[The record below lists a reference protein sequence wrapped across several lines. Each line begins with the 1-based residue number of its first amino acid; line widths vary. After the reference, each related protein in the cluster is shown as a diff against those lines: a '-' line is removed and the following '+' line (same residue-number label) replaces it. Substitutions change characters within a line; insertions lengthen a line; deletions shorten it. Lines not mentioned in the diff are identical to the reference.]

1 MIVRTYQRR
10 HRIGRSLS
18 DGCGGDGSSQ
28 SQDSPWCSSQE
39 ESGWWQSDHGNTTPS
54 LFSDSDTQ
62 EGLGANLVKAR
73 SLPWTYRNTQT
84 DFAENSI
91 TDTHS
96 SIDAQQHHRFGD
108 EFEGRA
114 TREGLVRNNDNI
126 RVLKSFKDRSAWS
139 HKVTSTG
146 SIWGGATTPVTS
158 TLLEA
163 QESGEMMEHMDEA
176 NFALDGLRPEQPLQI
191 QRASLQ
197 SVLSLCGS
205 MQRRRILRTH
215 SLVKPLLDAVVAL
228 PTDDSPL
235 ALAAAAVLYFLALDG
250 QNEELFDS
258 VGCVQFLMRLLG
270 SSPPQPPKKSS
281 FSIGNKLA
289 GLGTR
294 MKTGSAGMAAVDQG
308 GAAVVAEVHELFA
321 REEKIDD
328 NQDEWSGYLLGQE
341 LTAKWL
347 ALLTLEKACLST
359 VVLEDNSGAARKADG
374 FFKERLRELGGL
386 DTICNLAAS
395 CLCNLQDALE
405 EEETEEDKR
414 SRGFK
419 ALEKC
424 EKNGGVGMLL
434 RCLRVMENVT
444 FLSELNQRHL
454 LELRLRRGQGDAPAS
469 FVGLVISTI
478 KVLSELAHC
487 QKEMKKAL
495 GRQTNEVC
503 ITGKELTRPK
513 ISFKHASSAVKG
525 IGTTSSGHFNKHD
538 SAGASTVKPKGVMSF
553 SSLPDRTSAGSGD
566 VTSVGSDLIKRSHSK
581 PLFRFS
587 KPAENLVESSSGR
600 TVTCSTA
607 MGNGKALIKRIPV
620 SARSQHT
627 QELVSLS
634 SGSWFS
640 KLHEHPQK
648 VTASKRKESLDMEDS
663 QDPFAFDEVD
673 LDLGFEKGSKKK
685 SRKAGKAVQL
695 EEVSDASKANQ
706 DRRENS
712 VANGKHDGTVESS
725 ISPYAAVYNDC
736 LLSAVKVLMNLTN
749 DNPIGCCQVAVC
761 GGLGVIASLLVAHF
775 PSPQSGLQEEGLEHR
790 IGSLQ
795 HGSSEMLE
803 GKSGQADQDLDLVV
817 VALGVLCNLVEKDE
831 GNRARLAT
839 LEVDLPSYV
848 TLKEGSVLHDSS
860 MIALLCALFLSKHG
874 AGEAAEAV
882 EEKIAM
888 EIDVEEKFKQG
899 EREAEDMIVEA
910 YAALLLA
917 FLSRESDRARFAIA
931 QHLPGDDLTVLVPVL
946 ERFVAFHLSLNMLSQ
961 ETHRAVKDV
970 IDSCR
975 QPLLVMPLLT

>member
-39 ESGWWQSDHGNTTPS
+39 AGFPS
-54 LFSDSDTQ
+54 SFPSSQVLFLRPFFLS
-62 EGLGANLVKAR
+62 
-73 SLPWTYRNTQT
+73 
-84 DFAENSI
+84 
-91 TDTHS
+91 
-96 SIDAQQHHRFGD
+96 
-108 EFEGRA
+108 

-139 HKVTSTG
+139 NKVTSTG
-146 SIWGGATTPVTS
+146 SIWGGPTTPVTS

-176 NFALDGLRPEQPLQI
+176 NFALDGLRPEQPLRI

-359 VVLEDNSGAARKADG
+359 VVLEDKSGAARKADG

-469 FVGLVISTI
+469 FVGLVINTI
-478 KVLSELAHC
+478 KVLS
-487 QKEMKKAL
+487 
-495 GRQTNEVC
+495 
-503 ITGKELTRPK
+503 
-513 ISFKHASSAVKG
+513 G
-525 IGTTSSGHFNKHD
+525 IGTKSSVHFNKHD

-566 VTSVGSDLIKRSHSK
+566 VTSAGSDLIKRSHGK

-634 SGSWFS
+634 SSSWFS

-648 VTASKRKESLDMEDS
+648 VSPSKRKESLDMEDS

-712 VANGKHDGTVESS
+712 VANGKDDGTVEGS
-725 ISPYAAVYNDC
+725 ISSYAAVYNDC

-931 QHLPGDDLTVLVPVL
+931 QHLPGDDLTALVPVL

>member
-39 ESGWWQSDHGNTTPS
+39 AGFPS
-54 LFSDSDTQ
+54 SF
-62 EGLGANLVKAR
+62 
-73 SLPWTYRNTQT
+73 P
-84 DFAENSI
+84 
-91 TDTHS
+91 S
-96 SIDAQQHHRFGD
+96 SQFGD

-359 VVLEDNSGAARKADG
+359 VVLEDKSGAARKADG
-374 FFKERLRELGGL
+374 FFKERLRVLGGL

-478 KVLSELAHC
+478 KVLS
-487 QKEMKKAL
+487 
-495 GRQTNEVC
+495 
-503 ITGKELTRPK
+503 
-513 ISFKHASSAVKG
+513 G
-525 IGTTSSGHFNKHD
+525 IGTNSSGHFNKHD

-553 SSLPDRTSAGSGD
+553 SSLPDRISAGSGD
-566 VTSVGSDLIKRSHSK
+566 VTSAGSDLIKKSHGK

-587 KPAENLVESSSGR
+587 KSAENLVESSSGR

-607 MGNGKALIKRIPV
+607 MGNGKALIKRMPV

-648 VTASKRKESLDMEDS
+648 VTPSKRKESLDMEDS

-685 SRKAGKAVQL
+685 SRKAVKAVQL

-712 VANGKHDGTVESS
+712 VANGKDDGTAEGS

>member
-39 ESGWWQSDHGNTTPS
+39 AGFPS
-54 LFSDSDTQ
+54 SQ
-62 EGLGANLVKAR
+62 
-73 SLPWTYRNTQT
+73 
-84 DFAENSI
+84 
-91 TDTHS
+91 
-96 SIDAQQHHRFGD
+96 FGD

-114 TREGLVRNNDNI
+114 TREGLVRNNGNI

-395 CLCNLQDALE
+395 CLF

-478 KVLSELAHC
+478 KVLSAIAIQTDLSYHC
-487 QKEMKKAL
+487 T
-495 GRQTNEVC
+495 GIVTN
-503 ITGKELTRPK
+503 
-513 ISFKHASSAVKG
+513 
-525 IGTTSSGHFNKHD
+525 SSGHFNKHD

-553 SSLPDRTSAGSGD
+553 SSLPDRTSAATGD
-566 VTSVGSDLIKRSHSK
+566 VTSAGSDLIKRSHGK

-587 KPAENLVESSSGR
+587 KSAENLVESSSGR

-607 MGNGKALIKRIPV
+607 MGNGKALIKRMPV

-648 VTASKRKESLDMEDS
+648 VAPLKRKESLDMEDS

-695 EEVSDASKANQ
+695 EEVIDASKANQ

-712 VANGKHDGTVESS
+712 VANGKDDGAVEGAISS
-725 ISPYAAVYNDC
+725 YAAVYNDC